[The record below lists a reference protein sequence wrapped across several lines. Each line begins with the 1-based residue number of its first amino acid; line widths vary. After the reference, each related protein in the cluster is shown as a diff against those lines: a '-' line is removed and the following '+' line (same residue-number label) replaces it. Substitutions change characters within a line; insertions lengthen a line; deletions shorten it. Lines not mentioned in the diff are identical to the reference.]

1 MLNNITHPSSIAFY
15 LWYVLPPLVLFHSLI
30 MYISAQWRF
39 VHFHGQKTSRQSRK
53 KSIYKDVDHKRTKPF
68 RVLTVILFFIP
79 DAYLRELKEVSVD
92 DIIVEEVWRNLTIKL
107 VSEWMDFVLYVSCAL
122 ISKEAPF

>member
-1 MLNNITHPSSIAFY
+1 M
-15 LWYVLPPLVLFHSLI
+15 VCPPPLLVLFLSLI

-39 VHFHGQKTSRQSRK
+39 VHFHGQKTSRQSRN
-53 KSIYKDVDHKRTKPF
+53 KSIYKDVDHKHTKPF

-79 DAYLRELKEVSVD
+79 DAYLRELKEVSMD
-92 DIIVEEVWRNLTIKL
+92 DIIVEEVWRNLMIKL